1 MGRIDGG
8 TGDNIFLYDTNSVR
22 VPVELREGPLN
33 ILLIDDNR
41 DHAKILQWAFKKNGR
56 TDEFTYFEDGGNA
69 LEYLR
74 TLTVDHKA
82 KPDIIFL
89 DLNLPRLDGREVL
102 RMLKEEETTKSIP
115 VIIVSSSE
123 REEDVRKAYELGAS
137 SYVSKSAILSDV
149 DPMLKSMQVSWS
161 KATRLPT

>member
-1 MGRIDGG
+1 M
-8 TGDNIFLYDTNSVR
+8 
-22 VPVELREGPLN
+22 ELTEGPLK

-56 TDEFTYFEDGGNA
+56 HDDFTYFEDGGIA

-74 TLTVDHKA
+74 MITEEQRA

-102 RMLKEEETTKSIP
+102 RLLKEEEATKTIP
-115 VIIVSSSE
+115 VVIVSSSE

-137 SYVSKSAILSDV
+137 SYVSKSAILSDL
-149 DPMLKSMQVSWS
+149 DPMYMSLQASWL
-161 KATRLPT
+161 KATRLPNKS

>member
-1 MGRIDGG
+1 MRE
-8 TGDNIFLYDTNSVR
+8 
-22 VPVELREGPLN
+22 PVELTEGPLK

-56 TDEFTYFEDGGNA
+56 QDEFTYFEDGGIA

-74 TLTVDHKA
+74 KLTAEQAA

-102 RMLKEEETTKSIP
+102 RLLKEEETTKAIP

-137 SYVSKSAILSDV
+137 SYVSKSAILNDV
-149 DPMLKSMQVSWS
+149 NPMFQSMQASWS
-161 KATRLPT
+161 KATRNPNKI

>member
-1 MGRIDGG
+1 
-8 TGDNIFLYDTNSVR
+8 
-22 VPVELREGPLN
+22 VELTEEPLK

-56 TDEFTYFEDGGNA
+56 HDEFMYFEDGVNA

-74 TLTVDHKA
+74 KVTQERKA
-82 KPDIIFL
+82 QPDIIFL

-102 RMLKEEETTKSIP
+102 RLLKEEETTKAIP
-115 VIIVSSSE
+115 VVVVSSSE

-137 SYVSKSAILSDV
+137 SYVSKSAILNDM
-149 DPMLKSMQVSWS
+149 DTMPKSMQSSWS
-161 KATRLPT
+161 KATRFPNTI

>member
-1 MGRIDGG
+1 MREA
-8 TGDNIFLYDTNSVR
+8 
-22 VPVELREGPLN
+22 VELTDGPLK
-33 ILLIDDNR
+33 ILLIDDNP

-56 TDEFTYFEDGGNA
+56 HDEFTYFEDGGNA

-74 TLTVDHKA
+74 RLSTDRKEE
-82 KPDIIFL
+82 PDFIFL

-102 RMLKEEETTKSIP
+102 RLLKEEETTRAIP

-137 SYVSKSAILSDV
+137 SYVSKSAILNDV
-149 DPMLKSMQVSWS
+149 DPMLKSMQAAWS
-161 KATRLPT
+161 KATRLPNKM